1 MRPYRVLGHRDFR
14 WLWTSQL
21 VSLIGSQM
29 QYAAIDWHIYVL
41 TKSPLALGT
50 VGLVRMVP
58 ILSLS
63 LWGGVVAD
71 RRDRRKIM
79 AVTQSA
85 MLIAA
90 SILAWLTWTGGETL
104 VALYAVTAL
113 TSAAGSFDNPAR
125 QALIPKLVP
134 RAELPAALSMNLTI
148 FHAAM
153 IGGPAL
159 AGLMIAMSDGGTKGL
174 AWIYAI
180 NAASFAG
187 VIVAIV
193 RMRTSGRP
201 EGEPGSFEPPLVALR
216 QGLRFVFGTPIMV
229 WTMAVDFVATFFS
242 AATSLLPIFA
252 DQILKVGPVGF
263 GWLRAAPGLGALV
276 GSLIAS
282 VRPLPKRQGPW
293 FLGAVAAF
301 GGATIVYGLSRSFVL
316 TFVAL
321 FASGFADLISTVI
334 RQTIRQMITPDELRG
349 RMTSVNM
356 IFFMGGPQLGEAE
369 SGLVASLFATAA
381 LGATVSV
388 VSGGVLTVL
397 FTAWVAWRAP
407 AVRRYALDG

>member
-1 MRPYRVLGHRDFR
+1 
-14 WLWTSQL
+14 
-21 VSLIGSQM
+21 
-29 QYAAIDWHIYVL
+29 
-41 TKSPLALGT
+41 
-50 VGLVRMVP
+50 
-58 ILSLS
+58 

-71 RRDRRKIM
+71 RRDRRRIM
-79 AVTQSA
+79 AITQSS
-85 MLIAA
+85 MLVAA

-104 VALYAVTAL
+104 AALYAVTAL

-193 RMRTSGRP
+193 GMRTSGKP

-301 GGATIVYGLSRSFVL
+301 GAATIVYGLSRSFVL
-316 TFVAL
+316 TFLAL

-356 IFFMGGPQLGEAE
+356 IFFMGGPQLGEME
-369 SGLVASLFATAA
+369 SGFVASLFATVA